1 MMRYS
6 TLPRPFGFSSLL
18 AIIVMLAGGAIMDAE
33 NTPGAPGV
41 PGAPDTADLQP
52 KFVAGRTTRYE
63 IWSQR
68 RQHVELSFLGE
79 SKKMEMTLETKG
91 EVTWTVDRVGGDGS
105 ATCTM
110 TLDWL
115 VATTTGGDA
124 EPVTV
129 DSRKAGGDDRMSE
142 LLKAMARTPI
152 TVEVAADGTVK
163 RVRGVDAIHAKLADP
178 ESAPDELDFQET
190 ASDLVTIAAAAGA
203 TRLKGNWK
211 TQADWNHE
219 LGKLHHD
226 TTYTLQG
233 IEQVADISIATI
245 EGVSKLRLDVDP
257 KKLPADGP
265 RLNVQLKKGE
275 AKTQIMFDLSRG
287 EAVGRNSMQSTTI
300 EAKLTHNG
308 QTLTRLMDETI
319 QSQVL
324 RIAEK

>member
-1 MMRYS
+1 
-6 TLPRPFGFSSLL
+6 
-18 AIIVMLAGGAIMDAE
+18 MLALILIAS
-33 NTPGAPGV
+33 
-41 PGAPDTADLQP
+41 TALAADPATDVANLQP
-52 KFVAGRTTRYE
+52 KFVAGKTTRYE

-68 RQHVELSFLGE
+68 KQHVELSFLGE
-79 SKKMEMTLETKG
+79 TQKMDMTLETKG
-91 EVTWTVDRVGGDGS
+91 EVTWTVDRVNADGS
-105 ATCTM
+105 AACTM

-115 VATTTGGDA
+115 VATTAGTDA
-124 EPVTV
+124 EPVTI

-142 LLKAMARTPI
+142 LLKAMAKTPI
-152 TVEVAADGTVK
+152 AVDVAADGTVT
-163 RVRGVDAIHAKLADP
+163 RVKGVDAIHAKLADP

-190 ASDLVTIAAAAGA
+190 ASDLVTIAAATGA
-203 TRLKGNWK
+203 VRLNGNWK
-211 TQADWNHE
+211 ASATWNHE

-265 RLNVQLKKGE
+265 KLDVQLKKGE
-275 AKTQIMFDLSRG
+275 SRTQIMFDLSRG
-287 EAVGRNSMQSTTI
+287 EAVGRNSVQSTTI